1 MPDAF
6 VSLNSWHQPGAIL
19 QAGGPAEIVAGGAED
34 WGALRDLLAR
44 WRGDAGGDSVH
55 PRGAA
60 IGYISYEGAFRF
72 GWFPQINVIEENQP
86 SAAWSTRRERVDEVL
101 RHPELVEGSDTRGIG
116 AWVENSREV
125 RAAGLEGGVSDPSTS
140 LRSAQDDGDR
150 GENPWRANQTRAE
163 FEARVAR
170 AQEYI
175 AAGDIYQVNLA
186 QKFAT
191 PFSGN
196 AYRLFEHLLARSPA
210 PGGAFLDFG
219 DTRILSAS
227 PELFLRIRGR
237 HVTTRPIKGTRPRDR
252 DPLRDEQ
259 LAFELQTDPK
269 ELAELIMITDLERND
284 LGRIC
289 EYGSVTVTRLAQL
302 ERFPQVFHLVST
314 VEGLLRLDV
323 DALEAVRA
331 CIPGG
336 SITGAPKKRACEII
350 GELEPCARGI
360 YTGLIGYF
368 DANGDAT
375 FSLAIRTLVQEG
387 NELYFSTGSGITAG
401 SVPAR
406 EYEETLHKAS
416 GMQLALEAYRAA
428 AGVAGTTPASRS
440 ASS

>member
-19 QAGGPAEIVAGGAED
+19 QAGGPAEIVAGGPGD
-34 WGALRDLLAR
+34 WDALRDLLTR
-44 WRGDAGGDSVH
+44 RRGDAKGDSLH
-55 PRGAA
+55 PRSAA

-72 GWFPQINVIEENQP
+72 GWFPEINVIEENQP
-86 SAAWSTRRERVDEVL
+86 SAAWSARREQIDGERV
-101 RHPELVEGSDTRGIG
+101 
-116 AWVENSREV
+116 A
-125 RAAGLEGGVSDPSTS
+125 DPSTP
-140 LRSAQDDGDR
+140 LRFAQDDGD
-150 GENPWRANQTRAE
+150 GIGGIWRANQTRAE

-170 AQEYI
+170 AMEYI
-175 AAGDIYQVNLA
+175 AAGDVYQVNLA
-186 QKFAT
+186 QKFTT
-191 PFSGN
+191 PFPGN

-237 HVTTRPIKGTRPRDR
+237 HITTKPIKGTRPRDR

-284 LGRIC
+284 LGQIC

-314 VEGLLRLDV
+314 VEGHLRPEL
-323 DALEAVRA
+323 DALDAVRA

-336 SITGAPKKRACEII
+336 SISGAPKKRACEII
-350 GELEPCARGI
+350 AELEPCPRGI
-360 YTGLIGYF
+360 YTGIIGYF
-368 DANGDAT
+368 DASGDAT
-375 FSLAIRTLVQEG
+375 FSLAIRTMVQE
-387 NELYFSTGSGITAG
+387 NDALHFSVGSGITAG

-406 EYEETLHKAS
+406 EYDETLHKAA
-416 GMQLALEAYRAA
+416 GLQLALDAFRQA
-428 AGVAGTTPASRS
+428 TPRLP
-440 ASS
+440 SSV